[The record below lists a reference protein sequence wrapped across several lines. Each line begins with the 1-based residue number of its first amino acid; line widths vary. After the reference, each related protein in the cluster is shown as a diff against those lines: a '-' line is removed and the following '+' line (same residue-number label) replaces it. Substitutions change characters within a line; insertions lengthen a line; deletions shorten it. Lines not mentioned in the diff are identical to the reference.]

1 VTPPQRS
8 EQRPPRLVVRTLVA
22 TFGGIAVLL
31 SVTFLT
37 LIVETR
43 NRVTRD
49 VAANLDASQLV
60 FADMEGRRQKEE
72 LLQAALLAESPTL
85 KAALDTYQAE
95 VRRSD
100 AGPSAD
106 LLATVQHEL
115 DRLAT
120 HVVADA
126 IVVADQKGRILASAG
141 DRRKAWIGGQLNAAS
156 EAAGE
161 TMIDRSGETF
171 RVLTVPL
178 ESAGES
184 MGRLLLATAV
194 DPQFAGAVSAV
205 SRAPTAIV
213 LDGRV
218 VASTLDPYPHKAIE
232 AMARELPTR
241 GEVSIGGDPQAVH
254 LLFRFGDARVYAVD
268 SIGAAAA
275 VASRSAA
282 EALMVI
288 GLGSLGLGALVSV
301 WLARNVARPIDQLAQ
316 QLRDLASAHDFSQRL
331 PAPGTSLELNA
342 LTDTFNELMS
352 SLVAAEQ
359 ATEAAYLAAIKGL
372 AAALDARDPYTAGHS
387 ERVSALSIMI
397 ARQMQLPDSDIEV
410 VRLGALLHDIGK
422 IGIRDKVLSKNGPL
436 TPEEFEII
444 KTHPTVGAHI
454 LRQIPFL
461 TAHVPIVELHH
472 EQPDGRGYPQ
482 GLLGH
487 ATPLLARIVHVA
499 DAFDAMTSARA
510 YRTAQGE
517 EHALAELRCNGG
529 TQFDADVVA
538 AFMEAWATDETSDIA
553 AIQASVRSVRST
565 FHREAG
571 GLR

>member
-1 VTPPQRS
+1 
-8 EQRPPRLVVRTLVA
+8 VVRTLVA

-31 SVTFLT
+31 SITFFT

-43 NRVTRD
+43 NRTTRD
-49 VAANLDASQLV
+49 VAASLDTSQRV
-60 FADMEGRRQKEE
+60 FADMERRRQQEE
-72 LLQAALLAESPTL
+72 RLHAALLAESPTL

-100 AGPSAD
+100 AGPSTD

-120 HVVADA
+120 HVMADA
-126 IVVADQKGRILASAG
+126 IVVVDQKGWILASAG
-141 DRRKAWIGGQLNAAS
+141 DRRSAWTGERLSAS

-161 TMIDRSGETF
+161 AIIRRRGGIF

-194 DPQFAGAVSAV
+194 DDRFVDDLKAVA
-205 SRAPTAIV
+205 RTDTAIV

-218 VASTLDPYPHKAIE
+218 VASTLDPYRLKAIE
-232 AMARELPTR
+232 AMARDLPAR
-241 GEVSIGGDPQAVH
+241 GEVNVGGDPQAVH
-254 LLFRFGDARVYAVD
+254 LLFRFGEASAYAVD

-275 VASRSAA
+275 TASRSAA

-288 GLGSLGLGALVSV
+288 GLGSLGLGAVVSV

-331 PAPGTSLELNA
+331 PPPDTSLELNV

-352 SLVAAEQ
+352 SLAAAEQ
-359 ATEAAYLAAIKGL
+359 ATEGAYLAAIKGL

-397 ARQMQLPDSDIEV
+397 GRQMQLPDTDIEV

-461 TAHVPIVELHH
+461 AAHTPIVELHH
-472 EQPDGRGYPQ
+472 EQPDGRGYPH

-517 EHALAELRCNGG
+517 EHALGELRRNGG

-553 AIQASVRSVRST
+553 AIQASVRSVRSP